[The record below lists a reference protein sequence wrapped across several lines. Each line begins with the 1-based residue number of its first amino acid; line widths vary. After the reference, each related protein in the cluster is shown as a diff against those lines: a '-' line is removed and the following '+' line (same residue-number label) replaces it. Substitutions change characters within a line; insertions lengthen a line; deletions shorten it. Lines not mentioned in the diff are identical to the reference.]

1 MRHVPAILFITLP
14 LAGCASSNIKSDPAY
29 APARPQ
35 PAAAALVNNGAI
47 YQTSS
52 AEPGYNLALFEDQ
65 RARRVGDML
74 TILLVERTNASK
86 EAKTN
91 TKKENAVDIKNPTL
105 LGATPQFS
113 TPGLLPL
120 NSNRNNTLATTLD
133 STQNFSGSGDSSQK
147 NSLSGSITVTVS
159 EVLPNGYLVVR
170 GEKLITLNQG
180 DEYMRFSGIVRPR
193 DISAGNSV
201 LSTQVANAQITY
213 AGKGQVAD
221 ANALGWLAR
230 FFLSA
235 LWPF

>member
-1 MRHVPAILFITLP
+1 MRAALTLLFIAL
-14 LAGCASSNIKSDPAY
+14 LLSGCASSDIKPDPAY

-35 PAAAALVNNGAI
+35 PAAETPVNNGAI
-47 YQTSS
+47 YQTGF
-52 AEPGYNLALFEDQ
+52 AEPGYHLALFEDQ

-74 TILLVERTNASK
+74 TITLVESTNASK

-91 TKKENAVDIKNPTL
+91 TKKKNAVDIRNPTL

-120 NSNRNNTLATTLD
+120 SSNRNNTLANKLD
-133 STQNFSGSGDSSQK
+133 STHDFSGSGDSSQK
-147 NSLSGSITVTVS
+147 NSLSGSITVTVA

-180 DEYMRFSGIVRPR
+180 DEYVRFSGIVRPQ
-193 DISAGNSV
+193 DIRNNSV
-201 LSTQVANAQITY
+201 QSTQVANAQITY

>member
-1 MRHVPAILFITLP
+1 MRVALTFLFIAL
-14 LAGCASSNIKSDPAY
+14 LAGCASSDIKPDPAY

-35 PAAAALVNNGAI
+35 PVAEARVNNGAI
-47 YQTSS
+47 YQTSF

-65 RARRVGDML
+65 RARRVGDIL
-74 TILLVERTNASK
+74 TVTLVESTNASK

-91 TKKENAVDIKNPTL
+91 TKKENAVDISNPTL

-120 NSNRNNTLATTLD
+120 SSNRNNTLATTLD
-133 STQNFSGSGDSSQK
+133 STQDFSGSGDSSQK
-147 NSLSGSITVTVS
+147 NSLSGSITVTVA
-159 EVLPNGYLVVR
+159 EVLANGYLVVR

-180 DEYMRFSGIVRPR
+180 DEYVRFSGIVRPQ
-193 DISAGNSV
+193 DIRSNSV

-221 ANALGWLAR
+221 SNALGWLAR